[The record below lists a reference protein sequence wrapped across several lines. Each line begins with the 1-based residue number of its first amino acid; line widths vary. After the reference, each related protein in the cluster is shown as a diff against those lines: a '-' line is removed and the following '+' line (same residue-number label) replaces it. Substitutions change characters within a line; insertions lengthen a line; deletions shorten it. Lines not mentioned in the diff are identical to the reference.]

1 MERTQRAQ
9 SCCKRW
15 SEEKKSLLS
24 ETTNQKRKTRNDRG
38 SKQEAVSKC
47 GQASTGEAGSYFLLQ
62 SKTFN
67 ETKNIQSVDFR
78 ATYYSV
84 CSARLTLHANTHHVI
99 WCFGSMC
106 FYFHT
111 NQSFSLETVFSLLSV
126 PVVPLCRFKSVW
138 FVWSLLA
145 LYSQVLFLRCHWN
158 TFTFCALPWTDQRI
172 SAVLRLTWT
181 ILGKTEEPEDS
192 QSTFLPSPTAVGSTG
207 ELEGSSSR

>member
-24 ETTNQKRKTRNDRG
+24 ETINQKRKTRNDRG

-84 CSARLTLHANTHHVI
+84 CSARLTLHANTQ
-99 WCFGSMC
+99 
-106 FYFHT
+106 
-111 NQSFSLETVFSLLSV
+111 QSCYLMLWQYVFLLSHQS
-126 PVVPLCRFKSVW
+126 K
-138 FVWSLLA
+138 
-145 LYSQVLFLRCHWN
+145 LFIRNGL
-158 TFTFCALPWTDQRI
+158 FT
-172 SAVLRLTWT
+172 S
-181 ILGKTEEPEDS
+181 
-192 QSTFLPSPTAVGSTG
+192 VGSCCSFVSLKFCQFEEIKLNPQISYYKKNKYTPTVW
-207 ELEGSSSR
+207 LSSVCMIKKSRHLKL

>member
-1 MERTQRAQ
+1 MW
-9 SCCKRW
+9 SGLDRW
-15 SEEKKSLLS
+15 GWQLLPPA
-24 ETTNQKRKTRNDRG
+24 EQNFQWNK
-38 SKQEAVSKC
+38 EH
-47 GQASTGEAGSYFLLQ
+47 
-62 SKTFN
+62 
-67 ETKNIQSVDFR
+67 
-78 ATYYSV
+78 SV
-84 CSARLTLHANTHHVI
+84 CRFQSDLLLRVLSTPHATRKHTTI
-99 WCFGSMC
+99 MLSDACMC

-126 PVVPLCRFKSVW
+126 PVVPLCRFKSMW

-172 SAVLRLTWT
+172 SAALRLTWT